1 MKNALCVWVFDES
14 FRKAKFDSKSNSLR
28 NVGNLIHH
36 VGVGDALI
44 ISRYDF
50 ERQAAQII
58 KIGEVTETDISSEEL
73 GFEVVSTDFLITPG
87 PSGRRHWQKPFFIL
101 NPERVLHYNIL
112 NRFADTFNNEAWNE
126 VRVVDRSN
134 NIKSGRK
141 PSLHIVEGYVY
152 IWRWRDEFKIGKALD
167 VERRKKQV
175 TKSTGRETVEI
186 HRIFSTDYTRA
197 EAELHQKF
205 HEKRIRNDAGVE
217 WFALTPEDVEWLK
230 SISVFEALG
239 DETS

>member
-73 GFEVVSTDFLITPG
+73 AVEVASTDFLITPG
-87 PSGRRHWQKPFFIL
+87 PSGRRHWQKP
-101 NPERVLHYNIL
+101 
-112 NRFADTFNNEAWNE
+112 
-126 VRVVDRSN
+126 
-134 NIKSGRK
+134 
-141 PSLHIVEGYVY
+141 SLHIEEGYVY

-175 TKSTGRETVEI
+175 TKSTGRKTVEI